1 MPADAFA
8 RWETFYVILGSSAA
22 AMTGLMFVAVTLLG
36 ETRRRAD
43 VLSLGM
49 SAFNT
54 PTVLHFCSAL
64 LISLVVCV
72 PWTSLRAPGIALS
85 LVGLAG
91 IVYTLLVI
99 LRLRRFDRQR
109 DYAVVAEDWIGHG
122 TLPMVSYVTLLLA
135 GFVLP
140 NAPSGTELVIGAVT
154 TLLLFTGVR
163 NAWDIVTYLT
173 MEKLREAKG
182 EKGDKTQKKI

>member
-36 ETRRRAD
+36 EGRRRGEA
-43 VLSLGM
+43 LTLGM

-72 PWTSLRAPGIALS
+72 PWTALRAPGLTLS
-85 LVGLAG
+85 LIGLAG
-91 IVYTLLVI
+91 IVYSLLVI
-99 LRLRRFDRQR
+99 LRMRRIDRRR
-109 DYAVVAEDWIGHG
+109 DYSVVASDWIGHG
-122 TLPMVSYVTLLLA
+122 LLPMVAYVTLFLA

-154 TLLLFTGVR
+154 ALLLFTGVR

-173 MEKLREAKG
+173 MEKLSEDRKG
-182 EKGDKTQKKI
+182 RKPL

>member
-1 MPADAFA
+1 MPPAFLA

-43 VLSLGM
+43 VLTLGM
-49 SAFNT
+49 STFNT
-54 PTVLHFCSAL
+54 PTVLHFCSAMLVSL
-64 LISLVVCV
+64 LACV
-72 PWTSLRAPGIALS
+72 PWESLRAAGLALS
-85 LVGLAG
+85 ALGLSG
-91 IVYTLLVI
+91 LIYSLIVV
-99 LRLRRFDRQR
+99 LRLRRIDRRR
-109 DYAVVAEDWIGHG
+109 DYAVVASDWIGHG
-122 TLPMVSYVTLLLA
+122 LLPMVAYVTLLLT

-140 NAPSGTELVIGAVT
+140 SAPAGTEFVIGAIA

-173 MEKLREAKG
+173 MEKMRAGKN
-182 EKGDKTQKKI
+182 D